1 MGVPG
6 EGGDLS
12 VGGGQVW
19 VSAERVPLSQID
31 PGTNQL
37 IRQFVGGR
45 KDDTMR
51 VAFGSAWVLEEHH
64 GEIWRIDM
72 EKLERLPLPP

>member
-1 MGVPG
+1 MGECGTSTTVADRSG
-6 EGGDLS
+6 HE
-12 VGGGQVW
+12 
-19 VSAERVPLSQID
+19 SAYC
-31 PGTNQL
+31 
-37 IRQFVGGR
+37 QFVGGR

-64 GEIWRIDM
+64 GEIWRIDL